1 VINRL
6 MEFLLS
12 QRRRLNGWEL
22 PLAGL
27 LLITG
32 AATAVATLQA
42 AAPHKQAKDV
52 VDSTSNAP
60 NLETAAPHLPSPA
73 LDSSS
78 LASNLATAEHQKA
91 VAPQKQAPA
100 VDSTSVASNWE
111 ATTPQ
116 QQAPAVD
123 STSVASNWEATAPQE
138 PEPAVDSPAVPSHLP
153 TATPHKQAK
162 ATASTAVASNLKA
175 ATPHKQAK
183 ATASTAVASNLK
195 AATPHKQAKATA
207 STAVASNLK
216 AATPHKQAKATAST
230 AVASNLKAATP
241 HKQAKATASTTV
253 TMPSAKWN
261 RQAQGVDKA
270 TIAQVRTS
278 VASLPD
284 GTYLYG
290 QSSEPQQIGKEYLV
304 FQVSQGK
311 VRGAMYLPSSEY
323 SCFYGTLE
331 SKEMNLTVVNSYD
344 QTGFSQAIARS
355 QPSQIAAAG
364 GQINLQNSYD
374 SITYPHTV
382 KLEGYQPVSQ
392 ISDNDKQLLNS
403 CQKNPQG
410 QGD

>member
-1 VINRL
+1 MINRL

-42 AAPHKQAKDV
+42 AAPHKQAKEV

-183 ATASTAVASNLK
+183 ATAST
-195 AATPHKQAKATA
+195 
-207 STAVASNLK
+207 
-216 AATPHKQAKATAST
+216 
-230 AVASNLKAATP
+230 
-241 HKQAKATASTTV
+241 TV

-344 QTGFSQAIARS
+344 QTGFSQVIARS

-410 QGD
+410 QGDKE

>member
-1 VINRL
+1 
-6 MEFLLS
+6 
-12 QRRRLNGWEL
+12 
-22 PLAGL
+22 
-27 LLITG
+27 
-32 AATAVATLQA
+32 
-42 AAPHKQAKDV
+42 
-52 VDSTSNAP
+52 
-60 NLETAAPHLPSPA
+60 
-73 LDSSS
+73 
-78 LASNLATAEHQKA
+78 
-91 VAPQKQAPA
+91 
-100 VDSTSVASNWE
+100 
-111 ATTPQ
+111 
-116 QQAPAVD
+116 
-123 STSVASNWEATAPQE
+123 
-138 PEPAVDSPAVPSHLP
+138 
-153 TATPHKQAK
+153 
-162 ATASTAVASNLKA
+162 
-175 ATPHKQAK
+175 
-183 ATASTAVASNLK
+183 
-195 AATPHKQAKATA
+195 
-207 STAVASNLK
+207 
-216 AATPHKQAKATAST
+216 
-230 AVASNLKAATP
+230 
-241 HKQAKATASTTV
+241 
-253 TMPSAKWN
+253 MPSAKWN

-410 QGD
+410 QGDKE

>member
-1 VINRL
+1 

-153 TATPHKQAK
+153 T
-162 ATASTAVASNLKA
+162 
-175 ATPHKQAK
+175 
-183 ATASTAVASNLK
+183 
-195 AATPHKQAKATA
+195 ATPHKQAKATA

>member
-1 VINRL
+1 MINRL

-42 AAPHKQAKDV
+42 AAPHKQAKEV

-111 ATTPQ
+111 AATPQ

-153 TATPHKQAK
+153 T
-162 ATASTAVASNLKA
+162 
-175 ATPHKQAK
+175 
-183 ATASTAVASNLK
+183 
-195 AATPHKQAKATA
+195 
-207 STAVASNLK
+207 
-216 AATPHKQAKATAST
+216 ATPHKQAKATAST

-410 QGD
+410 QGDKE